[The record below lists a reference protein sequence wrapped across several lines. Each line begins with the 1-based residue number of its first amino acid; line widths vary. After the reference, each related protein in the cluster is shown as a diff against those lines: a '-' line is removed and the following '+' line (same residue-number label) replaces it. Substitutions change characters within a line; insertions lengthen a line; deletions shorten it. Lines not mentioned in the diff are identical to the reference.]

1 MGDEKTT
8 MSAKITQISST
19 EGKAKLQTS
28 LGELSPPVT
37 TTLGTIAQ
45 PTPVSKDAVV
55 LGNIA
60 QPIATEKKSGLGEM
74 MEKVNTDMKEEAA
87 VPKEAF
93 VEVTTSAITTDE
105 KNKPVV
111 EKGPF

>member
-74 MEKVNTDMKEEAA
+74 MEKV
-87 VPKEAF
+87 
-93 VEVTTSAITTDE
+93 TTSAITTDE

-111 EKGPF
+111 EKGPFEKLKSEISKTY